1 MASAA
6 DQMAQSISLAKFAKA
21 TDLKKRLWF
30 TIARALIV
38 FRLLSYVPL
47 PGVDPTA
54 LGLLSQKTTG
64 GVLDFFNTFSGG
76 RSAAC
81 R

>member
-6 DQMAQSISLAKFAKA
+6 DQMAQSISLAKFAQA

-30 TIARALIV
+30 TIGALIV

-47 PGVDPTA
+47 
-54 LGLLSQKTTG
+54 
-64 GVLDFFNTFSGG
+64 SGRAPRAACSISSTPSRAV